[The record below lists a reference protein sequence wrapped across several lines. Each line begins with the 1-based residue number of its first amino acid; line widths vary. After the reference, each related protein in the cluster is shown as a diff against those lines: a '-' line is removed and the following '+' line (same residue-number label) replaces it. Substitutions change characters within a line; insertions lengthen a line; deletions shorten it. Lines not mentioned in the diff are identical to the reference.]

1 MNAATTTSTELN
13 QNTTI
18 TNRKLHCYA
27 TLADSIKEGIC
38 RSSSFIV
45 VRSSRFDLLNAD
57 LTGLRSLGLGN
68 KDAQDT
74 VLETSLDG
82 FLVDTSREGEGA
94 VELSD

>member
-18 TNRKLHCYA
+18 THRKLHCYA
-27 TLADSIKEGIC
+27 TLADSIKE
-38 RSSSFIV
+38 RSHRSLSFIV
-45 VRSSRFDLLNAD
+45 VQSSRFDLLNAD
-57 LTGLRSLGLGN
+57 LTGLRSLSLGD

-94 VELSD
+94 VEFSD